1 MKSVHLA
8 AVRLLPVLC
17 CTCLSTVFFFFLTH
31 NAVDIDV
38 WHQMALGRETIN
50 AGHLPLHDLFAYTP
64 TVLPSI
70 HHEWGAGLLAYTIS
84 LWFGAYGFLGLKYLL
99 GLALAL
105 CLLSYM
111 RQTGVRLSAFAAA
124 VPVGLALLQPG
135 LSTIRPQFYSLVFV
149 ALLLVF
155 LESDRRGERKWIYF
169 WLPAFA
175 IWLNLHGGFTVGFGI
190 LAAEWLQRTLSG
202 RRHAHLILVGLG
214 MAALV
219 PVNPYG
225 LRYYSFILEAITMKR
240 PYIEEWQPLWFWWD
254 RWPFFVSCFVISVLV
269 LAYAVVSGRRW
280 NLPALFPLLLLLVA
294 SVLCMRMTYF
304 YAVAWIFAVPGYL
317 QLTSFGPFWESFW
330 RRRPEA
336 LLLLFAAATFMFA
349 EGIWLRQ
356 PWDLAVPGGPT
367 PRFGEHAIYPVGA
380 VDYLKRV
387 GFRGNL
393 MVYFPHG
400 AYVSWK
406 LHPQVKVSMDSRYEA
421 AYPTWLVVQN
431 IELYRRALS
440 WREVLTAYQTDAIL
454 VERASPL
461 AEKLVHDT
469 RWRLVYQDR
478 YFLLFARSGGNLPT
492 EDHRE
497 AAVPGRF
504 P

>member
-38 WHQMALGRETIN
+38 WHQMALGRETVN
-50 AGHLPLHDLFAYTP
+50 AGHVPLHDLFAYTP
-64 TVLPSI
+64 TVSTSI

-124 VPVGLALLQPG
+124 VPAGLALLQPG

-190 LAAEWLQRTLSG
+190 LGAEWLQRTLSG

-317 QLTSFGPFWESFW
+317 QLTSFGAFWESFW

-336 LLLLFAAATFMFA
+336 LLVLFAAATFHVCRGRLA
-349 EGIWLRQ
+349 ASAVGSRRPGRSDSPLRGARDLSGWRCRLPQAGWLQREPDGVLPPRGICLLEAPPSSQGVHGQQVR
-356 PWDLAVPGGPT
+356 GGLPDVA
-367 PRFGEHAIYPVGA
+367 RRAKH
-380 VDYLKRV
+380 R
-387 GFRGNL
+387 
-393 MVYFPHG
+393 
-400 AYVSWK
+400 
-406 LHPQVKVSMDSRYEA
+406 
-421 AYPTWLVVQN
+421 VVQAG
-431 IELYRRALS
+431 L
-440 WREVLTAYQTDAIL
+440 IL
-454 VERASPL
+454 ARSSDSVPNGCNPGRASLPPCRKTRPRYSVAPRLPGSLLSPL
-461 AEKLVHDT
+461 RPKWGQSANG
-469 RWRLVYQDR
+469 
-478 YFLLFARSGGNLPT
+478 RSS
-492 EDHRE
+492 
-497 AAVPGRF
+497 
-504 P
+504 